1 MIKKIIT
8 PIILFTLI
16 LTLCLPVYA
25 STLTVNGQALDSYI
39 ENGITYASV
48 REFTEQYE
56 GYTVTWDGKAKTAI
70 VTGADL
76 EAYVYQGQPYVVAN
90 GRVLVRDGINR
101 NKGGKVYAPVTEL
114 AEMLSA
120 KVDWDPST
128 RRVTVTGGGRA
139 LATADSFYNS
149 EDLYWLSRII
159 SAESRGESF
168 MGKVGVGNVV
178 LSRRASAQFPDTVK
192 GVIFD
197 TKFGVQFSPIS
208 DGSIYD
214 EPTSESVIAAKA
226 VLDGFVKVKDALYFL
241 NPRTATNSWII
252 NNRRFC
258 TRIGN
263 HDFYY

>member
-1 MIKKIIT
+1 MIKKIFI
-8 PIILFTLI
+8 PIICITLI
-16 LTLCLPVYA
+16 LTLCLPAYA
-25 STLTVNGQALDSYI
+25 NTLTVNGKALDSYI

-48 REFTEQYE
+48 REFTEQYD
-56 GYTVTWDGKAKTAI
+56 GYRVDWDNKTKTATVTGSELDAR
-70 VTGADL
+70 
-76 EAYVYQGQPYVVAN
+76 VYQGQPYTLAN

-101 NKGGKVYAPVTEL
+101 NKNGRVYAPVTVL
-114 AEMLSA
+114 AEALSA
-120 KVDWDPST
+120 AVKWDPRT
-128 RRVTVTGGGRA
+128 RQVTVTGGGQA
-139 LATADSFYNS
+139 LKSADSYYNS

-168 MGKVGVGNVV
+168 MGKCGVGNVV
-178 LSRRASAQFPDTVK
+178 LSRRASTQFPNSVK
-192 GVIFD
+192 EVVFD

-208 DGSIYD
+208 DGSIYS
-214 EPTSESVIAAKA
+214 EPTYDSVLAAKA
-226 VLDGFVKVKDALYFL
+226 VLDGFVKVDGALYFL